1 MPQLSRRIGPK
12 FQVLL
17 AFANTIIGLILL
29 SLLPATPVLAIP
41 AVKSVKIIGTNL
53 AVNFAT
59 QEGQPYDARAIDKDV
74 HQLWGAGRFSDIH
87 VETIS
92 NKVTLTGR
100 VPTDAD
106 KQVAEQL
113 ARSTKGVGSVV
124 NNLEV
129 GAAGQGSLG

>member
-1 MPQLSRRIGPK
+1 MAAGCARTWRVVRRWPQICHALLVPTLSRKKRFMPQLSRRIGPK

-53 AVNFAT
+53 AVNLAT

-74 HQLWGAGRFSDIH
+74 HQLW
-87 VETIS
+87 
-92 NKVTLTGR
+92 
-100 VPTDAD
+100 
-106 KQVAEQL
+106 
-113 ARSTKGVGSVV
+113 
-124 NNLEV
+124 
-129 GAAGQGSLG
+129 